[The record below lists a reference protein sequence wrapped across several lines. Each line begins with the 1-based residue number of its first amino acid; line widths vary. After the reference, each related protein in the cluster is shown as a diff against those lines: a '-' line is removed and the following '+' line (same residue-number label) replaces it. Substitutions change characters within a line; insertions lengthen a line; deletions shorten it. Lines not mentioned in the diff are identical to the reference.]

1 MKVLLAGE
9 SWMTHSV
16 HVKGFDSF
24 TTSSYHEGA
33 GPLIAALQD
42 AGHEVEY
49 LPNHLVPDGF
59 PDTPEAINA
68 FDVVILSD
76 VGVNTLLLPD
86 RTFVRSE
93 RGVNRLHLIRDY
105 VREGGGLLMVG
116 GYLTFQGIEAKGAY
130 YGTPV
135 EEALPVSL
143 SPHDDRV
150 EAPQGVVPDIAKQ
163 AHPVLEGLGDWPHFL
178 GYNRTKLKPDA
189 ELLASVDGDPFIATT
204 RFGRG
209 RSAIFASDCGPHW
222 GPPEFVAWPSY
233 GRMWS
238 NLITWLAQ
246 REEG

>member
-9 SWMTHSV
+9 SWMTHSI

-24 TTSSYHEGA
+24 TTSSYNEGA
-33 GPLIAALQD
+33 GPMIQALRD
-42 AGHEVEY
+42 SGHDVVY
-49 LPNHLVPDGF
+49 LPNHFIANEF
-59 PDTPEAINA
+59 PSTPEALSD
-68 FDVVILSD
+68 FDVLILSD

-86 RTFVRSE
+86 KTFLRSE

-105 VREGGGLLMVG
+105 VKEGGGLLMVG

-143 SPHDDRV
+143 LPHDDRV
-150 EAPQGVVPDIAKQ
+150 ESPQGVVPNVVNQ
-163 AHPVLEGLGDWPHFL
+163 AHPILEGLDDWPHFL

-189 ELLASVDGDPFIATT
+189 ELLAAVDDDPFIATVA
-204 RFGRG
+204 FGRG
-209 RSAIFASDCGPHW
+209 RSAVFTSDCGPHW
-222 GPPEFVAWPSY
+222 GPPEFVAWPHY

-238 NLITWLAQ
+238 NLVTWLGQ
-246 REEG
+246 REEA